1 MAPSTN
7 CTNRFP
13 LVIIFLYGV
22 DTIGIGR
29 WQILALEVGAS
40 TIAGIDL
47 AFDGSMIVSLF
58 A

>member
-1 MAPSTN
+1 MTPSTN
-7 CTNRFP
+7 FTNRFP
-13 LVIIFLYGV
+13 IVIIFLYGV
-22 DTIGIGR
+22 ARIGIGR

-47 AFDGSMIVSLF
+47 PFDGSTIVSLF